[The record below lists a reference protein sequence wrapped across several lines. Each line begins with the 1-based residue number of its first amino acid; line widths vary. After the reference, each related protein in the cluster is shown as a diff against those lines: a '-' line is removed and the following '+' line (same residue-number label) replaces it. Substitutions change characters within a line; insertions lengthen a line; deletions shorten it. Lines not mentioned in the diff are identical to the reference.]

1 MAIFFNCRKNRLLP
15 DLSPKSLE
23 VTSLAKDH
31 ACLRHSCLLWQALK
45 FPLNNCRRRCSRHF
59 ICFFISGTT
68 DIFSQCVQNY
78 RSSFFESNI
87 CQPWNL
93 KMYSSTENWHI
104 FRAFSPV
111 FLIYL
116 QIFVTDIIRV
126 LLKWAVSIGQS
137 CRCE

>member
-15 DLSPKSLE
+15 DLSPNSLE

-45 FPLNNCRRRCSRHF
+45 FPLNNCHRRCSRHF

-78 RSSFFESNI
+78 RSSFLRAIFV
-87 CQPWNL
+87 NL
-93 KMYSSTENWHI
+93 ETWRCIPLLKTRIYLE
-104 FRAFSPV
+104 AFSPV

-126 LLKWAVSIGQS
+126 LLKWAVSIGRS